1 MTTLDYGETRGRAEV
16 AANDDAAA
24 YAELESLQAKVSDLN
39 DSSHKLR
46 VENLAL
52 RARIERLKSNRSL
65 ERKLLVV
72 LGLFLWLF
80 FLFGVISKALSIIN
94 Q

>member
-1 MTTLDYGETRGRAEV
+1 MTTLDYGEIPGLAEA
-16 AANDDAAA
+16 AANDDKVAG
-24 YAELESLQAKVSDLN
+24 AELESLQAKVSDLN
-39 DSSHKLR
+39 DSNHKLR
-46 VENLAL
+46 VKNLAL